1 MAAPRK
7 GDEEGGLYI
16 RGTVVGRTRKLFDGG
31 MTRDTCSI
39 DTGEALVRLAALGE
53 HGFMPLMERI
63 DRKMEVRACL
73 TKKGK
78 AMYQIALALPG
89 VVAPDEEAF

>member
-1 MAAPRK
+1 MAAW
-7 GDEEGGLYI
+7 
-16 RGTVVGRTRKLFDGG
+16 
-31 MTRDTCSI
+31 
-39 DTGEALVRLAALGE
+39 GE
-53 HGFMPLMERI
+53 HDFMPLMERI